1 MAHGDFAGARGKNM
15 IPAVQ
20 TASQAS
26 ERSSYPL
33 DAVDYRLVESE
44 ADRERV
50 YRLRYDAYLREG
62 AIKPNSEGRVTDEF
76 DDSPYSWIFGVYLDG
91 ELASS
96 IRISVA
102 PPEHQASPSVH
113 VFPDILKPELA
124 AGKTIVDPTRFV
136 ADPSR
141 DQRYPELPY
150 LTVRLGYVAC
160 AYFNADIGLAT
171 VRAEHQA
178 FYRRVFL
185 QKPLCEPRLF
195 PGLVKPVGLMAADY
209 LSVRERIYERYPY
222 FRSSFFERRKLF
234 ERGQRPV
241 EESAS
246 VLTLPQFPF
255 AQATIAPRS

>member
-1 MAHGDFAGARGKNM
+1 MVSAVRTTSR
-15 IPAVQ
+15 PA
-20 TASQAS
+20 

-33 DAVDYRLVESE
+33 DAVDYRLAESE
-44 ADRERV
+44 ADRERI
-50 YRLRYDAYLREG
+50 YRLRYIAYLREG
-62 AIKPNSEGRVTDEF
+62 AIAPNSDGRVTDEF
-76 DDSPYSWIFGVYLDG
+76 DESPNSWIFGVYLDG

-102 PPEHQASPSVH
+102 TPEYESSPSVN
-113 VFPDILKPELA
+113 VFPDILKPELT

-141 DQRYPELPY
+141 EKRYPELPY

-185 QKPLCEPRLF
+185 QKPLCAPRLF
-195 PGLVKPVGLMAADY
+195 PGLIKPVGLMAADY

-241 EESAS
+241 EEDP

>member
-1 MAHGDFAGARGKNM
+1 M
-15 IPAVQ
+15 ISAVQ
-20 TASQAS
+20 ASVRPI
-26 ERSSYPL
+26 EKTSYPL
-33 DAVDYRLVESE
+33 DAVDYRLAETP
-44 ADRERV
+44 ADRERI
-50 YRLRYDAYLREG
+50 YRLRYRAYLREG
-62 AIKPNSEGRVTDEF
+62 AIVANSDRRVTDAF
-76 DDSPYSWIFGVYLDG
+76 DELPNSWIFGVYLDG

-102 PPEHQASPSVH
+102 TPDHPTSPSVD
-113 VFPDILKPELA
+113 VFPDILQPELA
-124 AGKTIVDPTRFV
+124 SGKTIVDPTRFV

-141 DQRYPELPY
+141 EKRYPELPY

-160 AYFNADIGLAT
+160 AFFNADIGLAT

-185 QKPLCEPRLF
+185 QRALCEPRLF
-195 PGLVKPVGLMAADY
+195 PGLIKPVGLMAADY
-209 LSVRERIYERYPY
+209 LAVRERIFERYPY

-234 ERGQRPV
+234 ERNEPPV
-241 EESAS
+241 ETGA